1 MSREDVMQWSLWLG
15 IANFLLTWGVALY
28 MYMSNKNKATNSR
41 IDALEA
47 RVTASIID
55 HGNRITRLEVGPT
68 HEDLGTLHEKVND
81 VTTEVAQLIG
91 TVNGMN
97 RLLGSIDEHLRRRSG

>member
-1 MSREDVMQWSLWLG
+1 MSREDVMQWSLLLG

-28 MYMSNKNKATNSR
+28 MYLSNKNKATNAR

-55 HGNRITRLEVGPT
+55 HGNRLTKLEGGPT
-68 HEDLGTLHEKVND
+68 HQDLGTLHEKVND
-81 VTTEVAQLIG
+81 ATNEIALLNG
-91 TVNGMN
+91 TVTGMN
-97 RLLGSIDEHLRRRSG
+97 RLLTSIDDHLRRRG